1 MNSATA
7 LFKPGSAA
15 AQLLSRIDLNSL
27 PKHIAI
33 IMDGNGRWAQRRG
46 LPRVAGHRAGIR
58 AAREVVETCSRL
70 NVPVLTLFAFSMEN
84 WKRPKAEVNFLM
96 RLLRTYIRKELPTLV
111 RNNVR
116 LQVIGRSHQLP
127 GPVRHD
133 LEKAIRATEQ
143 NGGLCLNVALN
154 YGGRAELVDA
164 FHSIVRAIKSN
175 GLEENS
181 IDEELISRHLYTA
194 GLPDPDLVIRTSGE
208 LRVSN
213 FLLWQ
218 IAYSEIWVTPT
229 LWPDFTKRELLE
241 AILDYQGRD
250 RRYGGLS
257 DSDSD
262 VGRIALHSGLPRGRH

>member
-1 MNSATA
+1 MSSPTA

-15 AQLLSRIDLNSL
+15 AHLLSQIDLKAL

-33 IMDGNGRWAQRRG
+33 IMDGNGRWARRRG

-58 AAREVVETCSRL
+58 AAREVVETCSQL
-70 NVPVLTLFAFSMEN
+70 KVFYLTLFAFSVEN

-96 RLLRTYIRKELPTLV
+96 KLLRTYIRKDLPTLV

-116 LQVIGRSHQLP
+116 LQMIGRTEQLP
-127 GPVRHD
+127 APVRQD
-133 LEKAIRATEQ
+133 LQNAIRATEQ
-143 NGGLCLNVALN
+143 NTGLSLNVALN
-154 YGGRAELVDA
+154 YGARAEIVDA
-164 FHSIVRAIKSN
+164 LNAIVREIKSN
-175 GLEENS
+175 GLEDRI
-181 IDEELISRHLYTA
+181 IDEELISRHLYTV
-194 GLPDPDLVIRTSGE
+194 GMPDPDLLIRTSGE

-229 LWPDFTKRELLE
+229 LWPDFTKRDLLE
-241 AILDYQGRD
+241 AILDYQRRD

-257 DSDSD
+257 PSEAA
-262 VGRIALHSGLPRGRH
+262 GRTPSHSANAPPRH